1 MSQSPSQGIGA
12 ERLGWALT
20 GALTIASCVVAWSKR
35 IIVDDAYISLRVA
48 EHAAQ
53 GHGLVYNVGERVEGY
68 TNFLWTLVFMAR
80 YGLGIEPERFMASV
94 GMLTFLASLGLAAW
108 IGRTSLGSAWGAAAA
123 VLMIGL
129 HLTTNQFATTG
140 METTLQ
146 ALLIVGAWWS
156 AWRILEAKALDSA
169 RALMG
174 LSCWVALAGLTRMDS
189 AIWLAPLGALMLWKI
204 GTQPTLKAQDKAR
217 ALGALGLPVGL
228 LMGGWLG
235 WKLSY
240 YGAILP
246 NTYWAKTQVD
256 DIALRGIYYVALY
269 LGGSVT
275 LPLLLAL
282 VWAVSARARRDEHT
296 PLLVGMLAAIVLWL
310 AYVIKVGGDF
320 MDLRFMVPLGQ
331 FLILPTLW
339 LGKKA
344 LVASDKPKLA
354 PIALMAVASVHVLA
368 GFIFYI
374 TTQPTWG
381 LHLFAKPFETKPD
394 RMQQWVA
401 AGKAIAAHFPPED
414 ELIIAATTAGAL
426 PYYARHYTLDMH
438 GLNEPWVARHGDAFI
453 PVPGHYKIAPP
464 EYLLKQ
470 GVHLDFQIPD
480 LWTPKRGELCAFVR
494 EQYYQVERFKGKG
507 VKIVQIPVQGDEQV
521 IPLYLKPHPKI
532 DAKIA
537 SQGWV
542 STPLEACLKEGEPVK
557 PAQ

>member
-1 MSQSPSQGIGA
+1 M
-12 ERLGWALT
+12 WALT
-20 GALTIASCVVAWSKR
+20 GGLAIASCIVAWSKR

-53 GHGLVYNVGERVEGY
+53 GHGLVYNIGERVEGY
-68 TNFLWTLVFMAR
+68 TNFLWTLIFMAR
-80 YGLGIEPERFMASV
+80 HMLGVEPELFMASV

-108 IGRTSLGSAWGAAAA
+108 IGRQVSGSAWGAAAA

-140 METTLQ
+140 METNLQ
-146 ALLIVGAWWS
+146 ALLIMGAWWS
-156 AWRILEAKALDSA
+156 AWRILETQALNNL
-169 RALMG
+169 RALAG

-189 AIWLAPLGALMLWKI
+189 AIWLAPLGLLMLWKI
-204 GTQPTLKAQDKAR
+204 STQPGVRAPQKAK
-217 ALGALGLPVGL
+217 ALGALGLPVGIL
-228 LMGGWLG
+228 VGGWLG

-256 DIALRGIYYVALY
+256 DIALRGLYYVSLY
-269 LGGSVT
+269 LGASIT
-275 LPLLLAL
+275 LPLFLAL
-282 VWAVSARARRDEHT
+282 GWSISAKARRDEHT
-296 PLLVGMLAAIVLWL
+296 ALIVAMLAAMGLWL

-320 MDLRFMVPLGQ
+320 MDLRFMVPLGH
-331 FLILPTLW
+331 FLILPVLW
-339 LGKKA
+339 LGRKVLASSKA
-344 LVASDKPKLA
+344 SMMPL
-354 PIALMAVASVHVLA
+354 ALMAAAAIHVLA
-368 GFIFYI
+368 GFIFYV
-374 TTQPTWG
+374 TTTPTWG
-381 LHLFAKPFETKPD
+381 LHLFAKPFDDKPD

-401 AGKAIAAHFPPED
+401 AGKALAIHFPPAD

-464 EYLLKQ
+464 EYLIKQ

-480 LWTPKRGELCAFVR
+480 LWTPKAGELCAFVR
-494 EQYYQVERFKGKG
+494 EQYYKVERLEGKG
-507 VKIVQIPVQGDEQV
+507 VKIIQIPVQGDQRV
-521 IPLYLKPHPKI
+521 VPLYLKAHPKV

-537 SQGWV
+537 SEGWV
-542 STPLEACLKEGEPVK
+542 STPLEDCLNSPK